1 MGTGA
6 AVGMSRSSSGTDPT
20 PAGRAWRLRALH
32 ELAPLRGRPL
42 LVAHAFLLAAASD
55 AELDAAASAH
65 EAQARQLR
73 DPELVDAMRRAYR
86 TLEPIRVR
94 AGARLVLL
102 AELLAAA
109 PPELAEQVAGE
120 LRAVGLDPAPPW
132 PPPGSPGWPP

>member
-1 MGTGA
+1 MA
-6 AVGMSRSSSGTDPT
+6 YQADQPP
-20 PAGRAWRLRALH
+20 PAPPPAAWRLALLH

-42 LVAHAFLLAAASD
+42 LVAHAHLFASASPAERAAA
-55 AELDAAASAH
+55 AAAH
-65 EAQARQLR
+65 RAQADQLA
-73 DPELVDAMRRAYR
+73 DDALANALARAYR

-94 AGARLVLL
+94 AGPRLVLL

-132 PPPGSPGWPP
+132 PPRSGPGWPT